1 MLSRKE
7 NHLNIPMRTGC
18 RRVGATVLSAMIAL
32 VLLAG
37 FPVVAGAH
45 SPKEVALSY
54 DDAKHTLAVR
64 ITHPSQSSTVHY
76 VKKVEIK
83 KNDQTVSVTEYQ
95 SQPTQDTFT
104 YDYPVEIG
112 PGDSVEVKATCNI
125 FGSKTTKLDL
135 PKSR

>member
-1 MLSRKE
+1 MLNRKE
-7 NHLNIPMRTGC
+7 NHMNIPMRTVF
-18 RRVGATVLSAMIAL
+18 RRVGTTVLSILTAL

-54 DDAKHTLAVR
+54 DDAKRTLTVR
-64 ITHPSQSSTVHY
+64 IAHPSQKPASHY
-76 VKKVEIK
+76 INKVEIK
-83 KNDQTVSVTEYQ
+83 KNGQTVSVTEYQ

-112 PGDSVEVKATCNI
+112 PGDSVEVKATCSI